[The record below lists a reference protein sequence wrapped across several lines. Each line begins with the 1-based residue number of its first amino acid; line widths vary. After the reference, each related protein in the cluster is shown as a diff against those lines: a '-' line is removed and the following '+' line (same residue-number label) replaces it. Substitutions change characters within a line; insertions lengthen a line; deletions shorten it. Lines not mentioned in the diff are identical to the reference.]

1 MSQAATKIQAIYTA
15 INHRDI
21 PQAVALIDEQCR
33 YEDLNFANTFVGK
46 AAVQRLFTESCQAVP
61 EDFQFVIDDIVGDD
75 LAVGITW
82 HVELDGITFPNGRGV
97 SFYRFSPDGKLM
109 YARDCVEPAIKP
121 GKTAFAIIR
130 LVTPIVRYWLGRQ
143 KPSEL

>member
-21 PQAVALIDEQCR
+21 AQAVALIDDQCR

-46 AAVQRLFTESCQAVP
+46 SAVQGLFTESCQAVP

-97 SFYRFSPDGKLM
+97 SFYRFSPDGKLI
-109 YARDCVEPAIKP
+109 YARDCVEPVIKP

-143 KPSEL
+143 KPS

>member
-1 MSQAATKIQAIYTA
+1 M
-15 INHRDI
+15 
-21 PQAVALIDEQCR
+21 ALIDEQCR
-33 YEDLNFANTFVGK
+33 YEDLNFANTFIGR
-46 AAVQRLFTESCQAVP
+46 AAVQGLFTESCQAVP

-82 HVELDGITFPNGRGV
+82 HVELNGITFPNGRGV

-143 KPSEL
+143 KPS